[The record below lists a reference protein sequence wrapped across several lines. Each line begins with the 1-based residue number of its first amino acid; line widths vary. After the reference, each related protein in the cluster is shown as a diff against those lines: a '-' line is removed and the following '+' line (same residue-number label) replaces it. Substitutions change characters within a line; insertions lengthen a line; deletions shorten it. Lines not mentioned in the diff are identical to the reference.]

1 MTITLQIWLLVYG
14 AIAGLAAALVA
25 RGRNRLIK
33 AAVAGAVVVFLID
46 LARGLL

>member
-14 AIAGLAAALVA
+14 ALAGLAAAYVA
-25 RGRNRLIK
+25 RGRNRLVK
-33 AAVAGAVVVFLID
+33 AAVTGAVVVFLID